1 MHTSH
6 KFVAGSPIG
15 VFTPGKIYNRVD
27 GFTRDGRSR
36 GFYID
41 DRGEFRLTDDDMFEP
56 AEQVQLRLPQMP
68 MFPARQ
74 ERLKLAARWG
84 TSEISISNWY
94 KVDDLMKPWRISD
107 AICGTRVLTEPNT
120 ATFKPGELAELAN
133 SRGYLLSELS
143 VRWGW
148 HYGCETLHTI
158 STDPRRVA
166 LIWDMLEGMNRHD

>member
-41 DRGEFRLTDDDMFEP
+41 DRGEFRLTDDDMFKP
-56 AEQVQLRLPQMP
+56 AEQIQLRLPQMP

-84 TSEISISNWY
+84 TSEISISNW
-94 KVDDLMKPWRISD
+94 
-107 AICGTRVLTEPNT
+107 
-120 ATFKPGELAELAN
+120 
-133 SRGYLLSELS
+133 
-143 VRWGW
+143 
-148 HYGCETLHTI
+148 
-158 STDPRRVA
+158 
-166 LIWDMLEGMNRHD
+166 

>member
-6 KFVAGSPIG
+6 KFVTGSPIG
-15 VFTPGKIYNRVD
+15 VFTPGKVYNRVD

-56 AEQVQLRLPQMP
+56 AELIDLRLPQMP
-68 MFPARQ
+68 VFPARQ
-74 ERLKLAARWG
+74 DRLKLAARWG
-84 TSEISISNWY
+84 VSEISISNWY
-94 KVDDLMKPWRISD
+94 MVDSLMKPWRISD
-107 AICGTRVLTEPNT
+107 AICGSRVLTEPKT
-120 ATFKPGELAELAN
+120 VVFGPGELAELAN
-133 SRGYLLSELS
+133 TRGYILSELS

-148 HYGCETLHTI
+148 HYGCETLHSI
-158 STDPRRVA
+158 STNPARVA